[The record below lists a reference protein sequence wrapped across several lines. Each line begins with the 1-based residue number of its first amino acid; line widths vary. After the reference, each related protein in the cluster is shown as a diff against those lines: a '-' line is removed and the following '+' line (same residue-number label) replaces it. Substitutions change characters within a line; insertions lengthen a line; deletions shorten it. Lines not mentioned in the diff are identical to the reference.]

1 MSPRTLAIRALVNE
15 GALLT
20 GPVRAASVSAAPRVR
35 AALALPKR

>member
-1 MSPRTLAIRALVNE
+1 MSSRTLAIRALVNE

-20 GPVRAASVSAAPRVR
+20 GPVRAASAADAERVR